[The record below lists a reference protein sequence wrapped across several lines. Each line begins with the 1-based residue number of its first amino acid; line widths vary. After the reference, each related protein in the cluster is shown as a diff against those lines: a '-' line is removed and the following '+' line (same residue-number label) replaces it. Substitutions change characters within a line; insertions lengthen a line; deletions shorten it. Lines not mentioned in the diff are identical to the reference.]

1 MAVQVDL
8 YNDAYGNFAEAVL
21 AQVRRDTYGED
32 VGQSSWLTT
41 DEYRRFFAWLALA
54 PESLVLDVG
63 SGSGGPALFMA
74 RTVGCRVV
82 GVDINENGI
91 ATANAQAQAQGV
103 ADQVRFQHIDAGHG
117 LPFADDTFDAI
128 VCIDA
133 ILHIPD
139 RVATLAEWRRVLRP
153 GGRILFTDPVVVTG
167 FVTKEELATR
177 SSIGY
182 FLFAPVGADER
193 AIQDAGLELIRR
205 EDVTENA
212 VQVSKR
218 WHDSRAR
225 YRADLIPVEGETTF
239 DGLQQFLAVV
249 HSLTSER
256 RLSRFVFVA
265 QKGAR

>member
-8 YNDAYGNFAEAVL
+8 YNDAYGNFAKAAL

-32 VGQSSWLTT
+32 VGQSSWMTT
-41 DEYRRFFAWLALA
+41 GEYRQFFAWLGLA
-54 PESLVLDVG
+54 PESLILDVG

-91 ATANAQAQAQGV
+91 ATANAQAQGV
-103 ADQVRFQHIDAGHG
+103 ADQVRFQHIDAGHL
-117 LPFADDTFDAI
+117 LPFAEDTFDAI

-139 RVATLAEWRRVLRP
+139 RVATLAEWWRVLRP
-153 GGRILFTDPVVVTG
+153 GGRILFTDPVIVTG

-193 AIQDAGLELIRR
+193 AIQDAGLELIHR
-205 EDVTENA
+205 EDVTDNA
-212 VQVSKR
+212 AQVSKR

-225 YRADLIPVEGETTF
+225 HRADLISVEGETTYE
-239 DGLQQFLAVV
+239 GVQQFLAVV
-249 HSLTSER
+249 HGLTSER

-265 QKGAR
+265 QKSAR

>member
-32 VGQSSWLTT
+32 VGQSSWMTT
-41 DEYRRFFAWLALA
+41 GEYRQFFAWLVLA
-54 PESLVLDVG
+54 PESLILDVG

-103 ADQVRFQHIDAGHG
+103 ADQVRFQHIDAGHL

-139 RVATLAEWRRVLRP
+139 RVATLAEWWRVLRP
-153 GGRILFTDPVVVTG
+153 GGRILFTDPVIVTG

-193 AIQDAGLELIRR
+193 AIQDAGLELIHR
-205 EDVTENA
+205 EDVTDNA
-212 VQVSKR
+212 AQVSKR

-225 YRADLIPVEGETTF
+225 HRADLISVEGETTYE
-239 DGLQQFLAVV
+239 GVQQFLAVV
-249 HSLTSER
+249 HGLTSER

-265 QKGAR
+265 QKSAR